1 MADNYKPLIIGG
13 DYSRLLQCIDDL
25 RALILPVVEAHE
37 ARKAETPLVVVPQD
51 AQQGVTLPVG
61 EPQEVRPSKR
71 TRTGLSAAEREREAK
86 NAFELFKDKKRM
98 EIHEFQMN
106 FQGPPYNPV
115 ERLLWGEICRDY
127 DCPMGYEAFSHE
139 IGEECKTIPMEDQD
153 SEEYCEVTALAEE
166 MMRPSGSH
174 HE

>member
-13 DYSRLLQCIDDL
+13 DYSRLLQCIDDI

-37 ARKAETPLVVVPQD
+37 AKKKETP
-51 AQQGVTLPVG
+51 PV
-61 EPQEVRPSKR
+61 
-71 TRTGLSAAEREREAK
+71 
-86 NAFELFKDKKRM
+86 
-98 EIHEFQMN
+98 
-106 FQGPPYNPV
+106 
-115 ERLLWGEICRDY
+115 
-127 DCPMGYEAFSHE
+127 
-139 IGEECKTIPMEDQD
+139 EDQD